1 MSDNVTMVAK
11 GRSLSF
17 SFRSSE
23 IDARLKPSQNQPTKK
38 GVISVSEE
46 NKKKMEQEC
55 KECGA
60 GEMVLDAEKAELYC
74 NVCGI
79 TTPSKDVICLLYT
92 SPSPRDRQKSRMPS
106 SA

>member
-17 SFRSSE
+17 GFRSSE

-38 GVISVSEE
+38 GVISLSEE
-46 NKKKMEQEC
+46 NKKKKEQEC

-60 GEMVLDAEKAELYC
+60 GQMVLDAEKAELYC

-79 TTPSKDVICLLYT
+79 TTPSKDVMDANAGKNTYGG
-92 SPSPRDRQKSRMPS
+92 
-106 SA
+106 